1 VGEKGERVRLEVGGR
16 VWIFVGAGGMEG
28 WKCWWWDWGWGG
40 GWNRGNGVGGG
51 GWRMEDIGTVPGY
64 LFCPFSRAF
73 FKGSTADK
81 VCRQ

>member
-1 VGEKGERVRLEVGGR
+1 MEVGFGYLWERVGWRDGNVGGG
-16 VWIFVGAGGMEG
+16 I
-28 WKCWWWDWGWGG
+28 GG
-40 GWNRGNGVGGG
+40 GGGVGIEEMGWGVGGG
-51 GWRMEDIGTVPGY
+51 EWRMEDIGTVPGY